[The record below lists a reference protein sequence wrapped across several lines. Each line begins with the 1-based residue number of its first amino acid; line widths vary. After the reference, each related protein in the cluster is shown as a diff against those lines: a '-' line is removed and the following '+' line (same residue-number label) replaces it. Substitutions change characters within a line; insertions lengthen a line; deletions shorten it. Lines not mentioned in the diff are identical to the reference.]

1 MTEETKEES
10 KPEEEEK
17 EVQEKEQAPK
27 EEKEQ
32 DVKEESTPSVE
43 KEEKQIPEKPIK
55 KEPEEKEE
63 EPFEVPE
70 KFKKLVEEIEKMSVL
85 ELAELVKVLEKNFG
99 VSAAQPM
106 VMAAASAGQGA
117 GAQAEEKSIFNIELK
132 EVGSKKIDVIK
143 AVRDITA
150 KGLKEAK
157 DLVDAAAASPQLV
170 KENVKKEEAEEIKKK
185 FEAAGAKVELK

>member
-1 MTEETKEES
+1 MAEE
-10 KPEEEEK
+10 
-17 EVQEKEQAPK
+17 
-27 EEKEQ
+27 
-32 DVKEESTPSVE
+32 
-43 KEEKQIPEKPIK
+43 K
-55 KEPEEKEE
+55 KEPLK
-63 EPFEVPE
+63 VPE
-70 KFKKLVEEIEKMSVL
+70 KFKKLVEEIERLSVL
-85 ELAELVKVLEKNFG
+85 DLAELVKILEEKFG
-99 VSAAQPM
+99 VSAQAP
-106 VMAAASAGQGA
+106 VAATASASAEAAADK
-117 GAQAEEKSIFNIELK
+117 EEKSIFNIELK